1 MKRLAALLLAG
12 IMILSLAACSTDDS
26 TTASTEQPAASQST
40 PEPQT
45 EDQPADTQSTSDTQA
60 TEEEPAASE
69 EGAAAESDTAEQ
81 PQAGDETDAPTEE
94 TTGSD
99 SEQGDSAAASSNIL
113 IAYFSVPETDGVDA
127 VAGAS
132 RVVVDG
138 EVLGNTQYIAQL
150 IQQQTGGDL
159 FRIETVQEYPGSH
172 DPLLEFAYNERAE
185 GARPELAAQ
194 MENLDSYDIIFL
206 GYPNWNADLP
216 MPLYTLLEQTD
227 LSGKTIVPFTTHGG
241 SGFSRTI
248 QAIQELQPNATVI
261 SDGLSISRNSVAQAE
276 GDVASWV
283 SGLGLIG

>member
-40 PEPQT
+40 SEPQT
-45 EDQPADTQSTSDTQA
+45 EEQPADTQSTSETQ
-60 TEEEPAASE
+60 TEDQPTVSE

-94 TTGSD
+94 TTGSE
-99 SEQGDSAAASSNIL
+99 SEQGDLAAASSNIL

-127 VAGAS
+127 VAGGS

-248 QAIQELQPNATVI
+248 QTIQELQPNTTVI

-276 GDVASWV
+276 SDVASWV

>member
-40 PEPQT
+40 SEPQT
-45 EDQPADTQSTSDTQA
+45 EEQPADTQSTSETQ
-60 TEEEPAASE
+60 TEDQPTVSE

-94 TTGSD
+94 TTGSE
-99 SEQGDSAAASSNIL
+99 SEQGDLAAASSNIL

-248 QAIQELQPNATVI
+248 QTIQELQPNATVI

-276 GDVASWV
+276 SDVASWV